1 MHCGTTDRN
10 SLHLRIVAS
19 MTHARRD
26 SYCQLLQVSPTVNI
40 NLDGRRDSS
49 TSVHASQLP
58 ANQIR
63 AFVEQNVLPKFTRI
77 LLQPGTTSDNTTADV
92 CGTGSSKSGSSK
104 HKIAASA
111 SYKQQQQQQLD
122 PVSISVINSSGIS
135 SSKVLSSSSKQQQGP
150 EFDAWLRTL
159 LHDMQKS
166 IETHIAMVF
175 EARTAVAVAVRS

>member
-1 MHCGTTDRN
+1 
-10 SLHLRIVAS
+10 
-19 MTHARRD
+19 
-26 SYCQLLQVSPTVNI
+26 VSPTVNI

-77 LLQPGTTSDNTTADV
+77 LLQPGCSNGSSSSDNTAADV
-92 CGTGSSKSGSSK
+92 HGINSSKSSSSK
-104 HKIAASA
+104 KKCSATAAA
-111 SYKQQQQQQLD
+111 SYKQQQRD
-122 PVSISVINSSGIS
+122 PVNSGAVHTSSNS

-150 EFDAWLRTL
+150 EFDDWLRTL

-175 EARTAVAVAVRS
+175 EARTAAAVAVRT

>member
-1 MHCGTTDRN
+1 
-10 SLHLRIVAS
+10 
-19 MTHARRD
+19 
-26 SYCQLLQVSPTVNI
+26 
-40 NLDGRRDSS
+40 LDGCRDSS

-77 LLQPGTTSDNTTADV
+77 LLQPGTTNDNIAADV
-92 CGTGSSKSGSSK
+92 SGTIANSNSGSSK
-104 HKIAASA
+104 QQKCTAIA

-122 PVSISVINSSGIS
+122 PVSISVVNSNSSG
-135 SSKVLSSSSKQQQGP
+135 SKALSSSSKQQQGP

-175 EARTAVAVAVRS
+175 EARTAVAVAVRT